1 MKRKFN
7 VIFTVLLTLLMSV
20 CMLVGCQKEE
30 GNLKATV
37 VEESEKMV
45 VIQVDEVEGETT
57 LLSVMQNLQ
66 TEGKLSFVVAG
77 GMLTELNGIANDAD
91 YNPCWMLYTSDA
103 ELSNQEWGTVEY
115 NGSVF
120 GSAIVGMETLTV
132 ISGGYYVWSYQ
143 SF

>member
-1 MKRKFN
+1 
-7 VIFTVLLTLLMSV
+7 
-20 CMLVGCQKEE
+20 MLVGCQKEE
-30 GNLKATV
+30 GKLKATV
-37 VEESEKMV
+37 VEETEKMV
-45 VIQVDEVEGETT
+45 VIKVDEAEGETT

-77 GMLTELNGIANDAD
+77 GMLTELNGISNDVD